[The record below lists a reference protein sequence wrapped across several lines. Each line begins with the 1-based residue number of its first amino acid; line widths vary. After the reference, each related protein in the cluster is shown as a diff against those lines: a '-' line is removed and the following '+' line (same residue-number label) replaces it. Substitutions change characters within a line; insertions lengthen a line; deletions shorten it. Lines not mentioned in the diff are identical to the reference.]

1 MMTIK
6 EKEQKIE
13 ELNLKISEL
22 KLIEENEGIDFQE
35 QIEELNDKI
44 KEIEDLI
51 VKEMT
56 PWDRVLTSR
65 EKKRPTALEYIQE
78 IFEDFVELHGDRY
91 FGDDKAIVGGIAR
104 IDDFKV
110 TVIGEQKG
118 MNTKDNIYRN
128 FGMPAPEGYRKA
140 LRLMKQAEKF
150 NRPIITFIDTPGAF
164 CGVSAEERGQGEAI
178 ARNLMEMAG
187 LKVPVI
193 SFIIGEGGSGGALA
207 VAVSDK
213 IYMLENS
220 IYGVLSPEGF
230 ASILWKDGSR
240 AQEAADV
247 MKITAEDLA
256 DLKIIDGII
265 KEPVGGA
272 HKDFKKVSTS
282 VKEIILSELES
293 LTKLNKSELVNK
305 RYERFRAFGE
315 FKIVE

>member
-272 HKDFKKVSTS
+272 QYDFSS
-282 VKEIILSELES
+282 VIKRLDKSILES
-293 LTKLNKSELVNK
+293 IKEFQKIRINTLLNN
-305 RYERFRAFGE
+305 RYKKYREIGE
-315 FKIVE
+315 Y

>member
-13 ELNLKISEL
+13 ELRLKINEL
-22 KLIEENEGIDFQE
+22 ILIEENEGIDFKE
-35 QIEELNDKI
+35 QIEELKGKI
-44 KEIEDLI
+44 AEIEELM

-56 PWDRVLTSR
+56 PWDRVLISR
-65 EKKRPTALEYIQE
+65 EQKRPTALEYIEE
-78 IFEDFVELHGDRY
+78 IFENFIELHGDRY
-91 FGDDKAIVGGIAR
+91 FGDDKAIVGGIAK
-104 IDDFKV
+104 IGDIKV

-118 MNTKDNIYRN
+118 LDTKDNIYRN

-150 NRPIITFIDTPGAF
+150 KRPIVTFIDTPGAF
-164 CGVSAEERGQGEAI
+164 CGVSAEGRGQGEAI
-178 ARNLMEMAG
+178 AKNLMEMAG

-207 VAVSDK
+207 IAVSDK

-240 AQEAADV
+240 AREAAEV
-247 MKITAEDLA
+247 MKITADDLKE
-256 DLKIIDGII
+256 LKIIDGII

-272 HKDFKKVSTS
+272 HKDFKSVAQR
-282 VKEIILSELES
+282 VKEIILEELED
-293 LTKLNKSELVNK
+293 LKALEETELVDR
-305 RYERFRAFGE
+305 RYNRFRAFGE
-315 FKIVE
+315 FKEV